1 MNTKRKVLSIKNN
14 SNVKLLVNKEDLEEL
29 KEKQQQQKF
38 FNKRKNK
45 ELKAERH
52 QEKMR
57 EEKREKIM
65 KKLNNQ
71 AKQDLFKQ
79 KAIEQGLYTFTEI
92 DKELMQSF
100 NFNKLNWRKYF
111 ILYFNNK
118 KHPLKKIKVKGLYE
132 FRFKKEEYLNKKKD
146 FLLWLKKR
154 LRSNYSKVVKRFNYT
169 MDRYVKKYNDE
180 RFNNYKIHN
189 E

>member
-1 MNTKRKVLSIKNN
+1 MNIKRKVLSIKNN
-14 SNVKLLVNKEDLEEL
+14 NNVKLLVNKEDLEEL

-71 AKQDLFKQ
+71 AKQDLLKQ
-79 KAIEQGLYTFTEI
+79 QAKEQGLFSISEI
-92 DKELMQSF
+92 DVALRTAFQRC
-100 NFNKLNWRKYF
+100 KLDWKKYF
-111 ILYFNNK
+111 LLYFNNEE
-118 KHPLKKIKVKGLYE
+118 HSLEKIKVKGLY
-132 FRFKKEEYLNKKKD
+132 FPRFKKEEYLSKKKE
-146 FLLWLKKR
+146 FVLWLKKR
-154 LRSNYSKVVKRFNYT
+154 LRSKFQKVAERFNAT
-169 MDRYVKKYNDE
+169 MDKYVIKYNDE
-180 RFNNYKIHN
+180 RFNNYKIN
-189 E
+189 L